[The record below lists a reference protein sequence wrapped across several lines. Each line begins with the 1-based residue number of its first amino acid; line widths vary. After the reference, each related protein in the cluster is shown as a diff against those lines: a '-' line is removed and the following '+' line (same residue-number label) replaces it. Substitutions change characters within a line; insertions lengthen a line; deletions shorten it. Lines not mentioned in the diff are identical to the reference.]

1 VAVWGVG
8 FAGYFE
14 SELVKVGALTD
25 GEVRHEEE
33 GNG

>member
-8 FAGYFE
+8 SAGYFE
-14 SELVKVGALTD
+14 SELVKVDALSG
-25 GEVRHEEE
+25 GEIRHEEE